1 MPQDPQQQRVHR
13 PFTVVTDDGI
23 SLKGRYW
30 RQPERAV
37 ERPVVIINPA
47 TSVICR
53 YYFRF
58 ADYLFQNGFDVV
70 TYDYRGIGESKPS
83 SLRGFSAGWI
93 DWGHFD
99 FQAVM
104 DFVARAFPGQPI
116 HVVAHSVGGFV
127 LGLARSNHRIRR
139 VMTVGAQYAYW
150 RDYAPA
156 HRLKMLVKWHLMMPL
171 MSLPLGYFPGK
182 RLGWLE
188 DTPGGVVRDW
198 VFSRPRFEDTWR
210 GFSGRRYP
218 GKQDLVRRFSQMS
231 GSTLALSFTDD
242 EFGTVPAIHRLLA
255 YYHGSKRTHLRIEPN
270 AIGERSIGHF
280 GYFNSRFSGKLWDIA
295 LKWLR
300 DGTVVDHSPGIV
312 AAFDPGADVPK
323 AV

>member
-1 MPQDPQQQRVHR
+1 MPQDILQQRAST
-13 PFTVVTDDGI
+13 PFTAVTDDGI
-23 SLKGRYW
+23 ALQGRYW
-30 RQPERAV
+30 RHPEQTV

-47 TSVICR
+47 TAVRCR
-53 YYFRF
+53 YYSRF
-58 ADYLFQNGFDVV
+58 ADYLFQNGLDVV
-70 TYDYRGIGESKPS
+70 TYDYRGIGESKPN

-99 FQAVM
+99 FEAVM
-104 DFVARAFPGQPI
+104 DFVAQEFPDQPI
-116 HVVAHSVGGFV
+116 DVVAHSVGGFV
-127 LGLARSNHRIRR
+127 IGLARSNHRIRR

-156 HRLKMLVKWHLMMPL
+156 HRIKMLLKWHLMMPL

-198 VFSRPRFEDTWR
+198 VLSRPRFEDTWR

-218 GKQDLVRRFSQMS
+218 GKQDLVQRFSQMS

-255 YYHGSKRTHLRIEPN
+255 YYHGSERTHLRIEPN
-270 AIGERSIGHF
+270 TIGEHSIGHF
-280 GYFNSRFSGKLWDIA
+280 GYFNSRFSEKLWGIA
-295 LKWLR
+295 LRWLR
-300 DGTVVDHSPGIV
+300 DGTVVDHSLGIV
-312 AAFDPGADVPK
+312 ATFDPGADIPK
-323 AV
+323 AF